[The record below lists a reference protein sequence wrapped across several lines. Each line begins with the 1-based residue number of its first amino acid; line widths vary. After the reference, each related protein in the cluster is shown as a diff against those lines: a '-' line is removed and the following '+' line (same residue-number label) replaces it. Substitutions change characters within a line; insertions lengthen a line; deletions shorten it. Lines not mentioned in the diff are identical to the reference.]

1 MYDENSNATAASATL
16 VALNAAAAA
25 ATSSATGTAP
35 IAPAVAPVNSSHLVS
50 QLMNTKDSRWLQLEV
65 CREFQRGQCSR
76 SDVECKFA
84 HPPAHVDVQNGRV
97 TACYDSIKGR
107 CTREN
112 PKCKYLHPPQH
123 LKDQLLING
132 KNNLAFKNLIC
143 SQLTQGAGPPTLAPA
158 LQVNQLAQLVQQQ
171 QHPAL
176 VQTLPYQYYSPLI
189 YPALLAQAGA
199 DPYGVQTQ
207 SAATLG
213 AQQLALLQQQQAVV
227 QNPLL
232 TAQFLQ
238 QQQLAQLYSP
248 PILDTRKRTYRAAAL
263 DNDST
268 AGSSGLN
275 VPSTVAA
282 GTAGTASNA
291 QGNPNPVGTQPDQAT
306 MAAIQQQLLLA
317 AATNAGPVPMKR
329 PAPDKNAPGLAMY
342 HPQQA
347 AAPGQPFNPY
357 LIPGYVPAV
366 SCHRPTTPPAVLNQT
381 GAPYPS
387 SKAEKPSKSV
397 KSPSCHPALSS
408 KKNFNFLFQ
417 IRYFKKLRQ
426 RFDSDS
432 WQLSNFQL
440 YPLWNRFDR

>member
-199 DPYGVQTQ
+199 DPYGVQT
-207 SAATLG
+207 
-213 AQQLALLQQQQAVV
+213 
-227 QNPLL
+227 
-232 TAQFLQ
+232 
-238 QQQLAQLYSP
+238 
-248 PILDTRKRTYRAAAL
+248 
-263 DNDST
+263 
-268 AGSSGLN
+268 
-275 VPSTVAA
+275 
-282 GTAGTASNA
+282 
-291 QGNPNPVGTQPDQAT
+291 
-306 MAAIQQQLLLA
+306 
-317 AATNAGPVPMKR
+317 TNAGPVPMKR